1 MAYNKEDLQKALNHF
16 HLDSIDE
23 DILKGNEDKLI
34 FCAENDKKSF
44 DFDNWVRY
52 ETLLKEKMSFEEYTS
67 VNEKLGKNP
76 FDVNFSDCDLLHSLR
91 KHLESVRGLDENYLD
106 EDEQGD
112 KTMVVLL
119 IKPDEKPELM
129 VIDGSLESEQK
140 LVGGWIEML
149 MPFEEEVALI
159 CNEEGKINGMP
170 FNRAVR
176 DADGQI
182 IDIMAGNFFI
192 CYAPSYSSN
201 FLSLPPE
208 LILKYAK
215 MFEHPDEIF
224 MLGGK
229 VFAEPIIDSHD
240 NSFLGIDYK
249 ITEKENTFEI
259 DFSIFNE
266 DKCEDVALKHLSFS
280 KENLSKLEIIEIAKE
295 KAAELSID
303 LAYKSKDEF
312 NKVQTLDAAI
322 SSAAEKIKAEPEH
335 QEKDT
340 PEMDLDI

>member
-16 HLDSIDE
+16 HLGSIDE

-34 FCAENDKKSF
+34 FCAENGKKSS
-44 DFDNWVRY
+44 DFDNWVRF
-52 ETLLKEKMSFEEYTS
+52 ETLLKEKMSFEEYES

-76 FDVNFSDCDLLHSLR
+76 FDVKLSDCDLLHSLR
-91 KHLESVRGLDENYLD
+91 KHLESVRGLDEAYLD
-106 EDEQGD
+106 GDEQGD

-140 LVGGWIEML
+140 LVDGWIEML
-149 MPFEEEVALI
+149 MPFEEEVAII

-170 FNRAVR
+170 YNRAVR
-176 DADGQI
+176 YENGQI
-182 IDIMAGNFFI
+182 MDVMAGNFFV

-208 LILKYAK
+208 MIYKYAK
-215 MFEHPDEIF
+215 MFEHPEEIF
-224 MLGGK
+224 ALGGK
-229 VFAEPIIDSHD
+229 VFAEPIIDSQD

-249 ITEKENTFEI
+249 ITEKENSYEI
-259 DFSIFNE
+259 DFSIFNDE
-266 DKCEDVALKHLSFS
+266 LCADVTLNHLSFS
-280 KENLSKLEIIEIAKE
+280 KENFSKLEIIEIAKE
-295 KAAELSID
+295 NAAELSID
-303 LAYKSKDEF
+303 LAYKYKDEF
-312 NKVQTLDAAI
+312 NKEQSLDAVI
-322 SSAAEKIKAEPEH
+322 SATADKIKADSQVKEA
-335 QEKDT
+335 